1 MPQQQPNQQSKR
13 KPLHHPTQFPSQTS
27 ELIPQT
33 APILNHLT
41 LKHKG
46 DALGRFLTLPHTLM
60 PHIQAALKRN
70 RGHLRDIAYF
80 CQKAL
85 SNILICLKTDPLSVT
100 I

>member
-1 MPQQQPNQQSKR
+1 
-13 KPLHHPTQFPSQTS
+13 
-27 ELIPQT
+27 
-33 APILNHLT
+33 
-41 LKHKG
+41 
-46 DALGRFLTLPHTLM
+46 M